1 MLYIFAVCCCLS
13 SIVYEKCHL
22 CNDSVAKREEK
33 KVKAFVEAS
42 EKPIAG
48 RRMGGTSSDV
58 LASAEFTRAEVTA
71 GVVVTATLYLLV

>member
-1 MLYIFAVCCCLS
+1 MIPLS
-13 SIVYEKCHL
+13 K
-22 CNDSVAKREEK
+22 EK
-33 KVKAFVEAS
+33 KMRKRKDKVFVEAS

-48 RRMGGTSSDV
+48 RRTGGTSSDV

>member
-1 MLYIFAVCCCLS
+1 MILLQ
-13 SIVYEKCHL
+13 
-22 CNDSVAKREEK
+22 RK
-33 KVKAFVEAS
+33 KKECSEHRSEALK
-42 EKPIAG
+42 KPIAD